1 MKTRAIKLCALFLA
15 SLMLLAAFAACTPT
29 ETTETEPKVTETVAE
44 GTQGEDGTETETGVK
59 ETETTDPNKYM
70 TDALNGLGTINYGG
84 KTLGIICGGEGKNEV
99 EGLNEM
105 VDSEGGTAQV
115 INDAVYA
122 RNQALEQL
130 CNLTVSP
137 IKVEDLDEKVRV
149 EAMSPS
155 RDFQFIDSTLDRA
168 ATNYAT
174 NAFLSD
180 WISMGIDLD
189 QPWWDAGT
197 ADFLLEGSVYFM
209 SGSLNYV
216 DDLLTYVIIFN
227 KEMREN
233 YKTTISDPYQ
243 SVRNN
248 EWTLDYFYQ
257 IIQGVSRDSAAP
269 SGYDELDTYGFVTNW
284 EYGNTIFLGSDLRY
298 IINNETVD
306 GPTLYLS
313 DQARMEKALNVLD
326 MACKIV
332 HENNATYMSPAG
344 QESLGVT
351 AFQENRALFFGEAV
365 TYIQKFNREMK
376 GDYGILPV
384 PKYDQAQENYRT
396 WTHSLGTTF
405 SIVST
410 IPTADREVVGKI
422 MSAYAIL
429 SHQHLKPAFYDTVLT
444 SRSLRDP
451 DSVEMM
457 DMIFSNRVYDMA
469 FYFRNTFTFEPI
481 FKNCVV
487 DDLDT
492 FSSQY
497 KSASKGF
504 DRKLNNMFKKL
515 NKN

>member
-15 SLMLLAAFAACTPT
+15 SLMLLGALVACTPT
-29 ETTETEPKVTETVAE
+29 ETNETATITETEVEDAT
-44 GTQGEDGTETETGVK
+44 GTGETETE
-59 ETETTDPNKYM
+59 DPNQYM
-70 TDALNGLGTINYGG
+70 IDALNDLGTIDYKG
-84 KTLGIICGGEGKNEV
+84 KTLGIICGGEGKSEV

-105 VDSEGGTAQV
+105 VDAEGGTAQV

-122 RNQALEQL
+122 RNQALEKR
-130 CNLTVSP
+130 CNLKVSP

-149 EAMSPS
+149 EVMAPS

-180 WISMGIDLD
+180 WISLGIDLD

-197 ADFLLEGSVYFM
+197 ADFRLDGSVYFM

-216 DDLLTYVIIFN
+216 DDLLTYIVIFN
-227 KEMREN
+227 KELREN
-233 YKTTISDPYQ
+233 YKATVSDPYT

-248 EWTLDYFYQ
+248 EWTLNYFYD
-257 IIQGVSRDSAAP
+257 IIQGISRDSAAP
-269 SGYDELDTYGFVTNW
+269 SGFDELDTYGFVTNW

-298 IINNETVD
+298 IINDETVD
-306 GPTLYLS
+306 GPTLYLN
-313 DQARMEKALNVLD
+313 DQARMEKALKVLD
-326 MACKIV
+326 LACKIV

-344 QESLGVT
+344 QEYLGVT

-365 TYIQKFNREMK
+365 TYVQKFNREMK

-384 PKYDQAQENYRT
+384 PKYDQNQEHYRT

-410 IPTADREVVGKI
+410 IPSGDKETIGKI

-429 SHQHLKPAFYDTVLT
+429 SHQYLKPAFYDTVLT

-469 FYFRNTFTFEPI
+469 FYFRSNFTFEPI

-504 DRKLNNMFKKL
+504 DRKLDNMFKKL

>member
-1 MKTRAIKLCALFLA
+1 MKTRAIKLFALLLA
-15 SLMLLAAFAACTPT
+15 SLMLLGTFVACTPKEEEKETQKPGST
-29 ETTETEPKVTETVAE
+29 ETTVEAE
-44 GTQGEDGTETETGVK
+44 DENAKYLK
-59 ETETTDPNKYM
+59 ESL
-70 TDALNGLGTINYGG
+70 DALGTIDYKG
-84 KTLGIICGGEGKNEV
+84 KELGIICGGEGKNEV

-122 RNQALEQL
+122 RNQALEKL
-130 CNLTVSP
+130 CNLKVNP

-174 NAFLSD
+174 NAFLAD
-180 WISMGIDLD
+180 WVSLGIDLD

-209 SGSLNYV
+209 CGSVNYV

-227 KEMREN
+227 KDMHKQYES
-233 YKTTISDPYQ
+233 TISNPYQ

-248 EWTLDYFYQ
+248 EWTLDYFYE
-257 IIQGVSRDSAAP
+257 IIQGVSRDSSAP
-269 SGYDELDTYGFVTNW
+269 QGFDELDTYGFVTNW
-284 EYGNTIFLGSDLRY
+284 EYGNTIFLGSGLRY
-298 IINNETVD
+298 IINDETVD
-306 GPTLYLS
+306 RPTLYLS
-313 DQARMEKALNVLD
+313 DASRTEKALNVLD

-344 QESLGVT
+344 QEILGVT
-351 AFQENRALFFGEAV
+351 AFQESRALFFGEAV

-384 PKYDQAQENYRT
+384 PKYDQAQENYIT

-405 SIVST
+405 SIINT
-410 IPTADREVVGKI
+410 IPTDDRETIGKI

-429 SHQHLKPAFYDTVLT
+429 SHQYLKPAFYDTVLT

-469 FYFRNTFTFEPI
+469 FYFRTNFTFEPI

-487 DDLDT
+487 DNLTT

-504 DRKLNNMFKKL
+504 DRKLDNMFKKL
-515 NKN
+515 NKK

>member
-1 MKTRAIKLCALFLA
+1 MKTRAIKLFALLLA
-15 SLMLLAAFAACTPT
+15 SLMLLGTFVACTPEEEEKETQKPGST
-29 ETTETEPKVTETVAE
+29 ETTVEAE
-44 GTQGEDGTETETGVK
+44 DENAKYLK
-59 ETETTDPNKYM
+59 ESL
-70 TDALNGLGTINYGG
+70 DALGSIDYKG
-84 KTLGIICGGEGKNEV
+84 KELGIICGGEGKNEV

-122 RNQALEQL
+122 RNQALEKL
-130 CNLTVSP
+130 CNLKVNP

-174 NAFLSD
+174 NAFLAD
-180 WISMGIDLD
+180 WVSLGIDLD

-197 ADFLLEGSVYFM
+197 ANFLLEGGVYFM
-209 SGSLNYV
+209 SGSANYV

-227 KEMREN
+227 KDMLTQNE
-233 YKTTISDPYQ
+233 TPIPDPYR

-284 EYGNTIFLGSDLRY
+284 EYGNTIFLGSGLRY
-298 IINNETVD
+298 IINDETVD
-306 GPTLYLS
+306 RPTLYLS
-313 DQARMEKALNVLD
+313 DASRTEKALNVLD

-344 QESLGVT
+344 QEILGVT
-351 AFQENRALFFGEAV
+351 AFQESRALFFGEAV

-384 PKYDQAQENYRT
+384 PKYDQAQENYIT

-405 SIVST
+405 SIINT
-410 IPTADREVVGKI
+410 IPTDDRETIGKI

-429 SHQHLKPAFYDTVLT
+429 SHQYLKPAFYDTVLT

-469 FYFRNTFTFEPI
+469 FYFRTNFTFEPI
-481 FKNCVV
+481 FKSCVV
-487 DDLDT
+487 DNLTT

-504 DRKLNNMFKKL
+504 DRKLDNMFKKL
-515 NKN
+515 NKS